1 MNTNG
6 AAAKTGK
13 KREHR
18 GGQRKGGQTLSRNT
32 AMLKRG
38 RPQSVVQQHA
48 DISYTY
54 TTDQKVRYSFSC
66 KYCKKAK
73 QTCKPGAPA
82 KIPTANRLAE
92 HLLYRCAKCPEEI
105 KWPIACAHN
114 SEKGL

>member
-73 QTCKPGAPA
+73 QTCSGFL
-82 KIPTANRLAE
+82 I
-92 HLLYRCAKCPEEI
+92 CS
-105 KWPIACAHN
+105 IARYFNLIVNIVN
-114 SEKGL
+114 SKSNFP